1 MKPFFLK
8 LSDKRCPIRVEQ
20 LDKIPE
26 ETALIVGNFDG
37 LHLGHKYLIETLKKR
52 AQDKG
57 IKTMVVTFCPH
68 PLKVLAPRLFL
79 CELSNAEEKIEL
91 LDEEGIDYLCFLR
104 FDREFSQMKAR
115 DFLEEVIY
123 RRLGCRYLLVG
134 YDWRFGYRREGE
146 IELARE
152 VGEELGFEVELAKPF
167 KMGDHVVSSTLVR
180 RLLSEG
186 RLDEAETY
194 LGRRY
199 WIRRKVVKGDG
210 RGSKLG
216 FPTANLSDTENLCLK
231 EGVYAVKVNDALP
244 GVANYGHRPT
254 FEGRK
259 RVLEVHIP
267 NFSENLRGKK
277 IKVEFLKFL
286 REERKFSSLEEL
298 KAQIERDIHSALA
311 VSSSL
316 S

>member
-8 LSDKRCPIRVEQ
+8 LSDKRCPIKVEQ
-20 LDKIPE
+20 LERVSE

-37 LHLGHKYLIETLKKR
+37 VHLGHRYLVSTLKKR
-52 AQDKG
+52 AEDRG
-57 IKTMVVTFCPH
+57 LKTMVVTFCPH

-79 CELSNAEEKIEL
+79 CELSTAEEKMEL
-91 LDEEGIDYLCFLR
+91 LRGDIDYLCFIR
-104 FDREFSQMKAR
+104 FDREFSQMSAK

-152 VGEELGFEVELAKPF
+152 IGEKLGFEVELATPF
-167 KMGDHVVSSTLVR
+167 KKNGHIVSSTLVR
-180 RLLSEG
+180 RLLSEA
-186 RLDEAETY
+186 RLREAEEF

-210 RGSKLG
+210 RGSGIG
-216 FPTANLSDTENLCLK
+216 FPTANLKDTENLCLK
-231 EGVYAVKVNDALP
+231 EGVYAVLVDDRLP
-244 GVANYGHRPT
+244 AVANLGYRPT
-254 FEGRK
+254 FDGK
-259 RVLEVHIP
+259 KKVLEVHIP
-267 NFSENLRGKK
+267 GFSGDLKGKS
-277 IKVEFLKFL
+277 IKVDFVEFL
-286 REERKFSSLEEL
+286 REERKFSGVEEL
-298 KAQIERDIHSALA
+298 KAQIEKDIQSALA
-311 VSSSL
+311 VASSL